1 MIKASISCL
10 TTSHYQIYFCFV
22 ISFGEVSHHI
32 LQLIKS
38 KSASRMH
45 TELGNYI
52 CIGSSCHTTVTWGD
66 EITKTI
72 TVAKISVVVGM
83 IRYKRKKDI
92 QCFHIKCG
100 WSIA

>member
-1 MIKASISCL
+1 MIKATISCL

-38 KSASRMH
+38 KPVVC
-45 TELGNYI
+45 TQNLVIIYI